1 MIGVAVPLCEVCAL
15 QSAVSVVGAGVCLAL
30 RRRRRSDR
38 GGRSGELDPRGA
50 DHCRNAV
57 GTSTGAV
64 FQRRHQVDYIT
75 PYWRQRAE
83 ERLGDPAPMCNHF
96 FAVPLNTSQ
105 PVNNVNCISTPGCS
119 LV

>member
-1 MIGVAVPLCEVCAL
+1 MIGVVVPLCEVSARW
-15 QSAVSVVGAGVCLAL
+15 SAVSVVDAGVCLAL

-38 GGRSGELDPRGA
+38 GGRSRELDPRGA

-75 PYWRQRAE
+75 RYWRQRAE
-83 ERLGDPAPMCNHF
+83 ERLGDRPPIVMEQ
-96 FAVPLNTSQ
+96 PSQ
-105 PVNNVNCISTPGCS
+105 QIYILLHLRSNPNLKLYGNQ
-119 LV
+119 